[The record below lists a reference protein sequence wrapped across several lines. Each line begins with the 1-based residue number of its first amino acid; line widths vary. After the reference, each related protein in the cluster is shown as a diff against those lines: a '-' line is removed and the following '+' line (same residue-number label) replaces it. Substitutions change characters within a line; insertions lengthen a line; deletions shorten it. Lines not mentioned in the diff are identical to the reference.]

1 MTDTAVL
8 EERINNV
15 KSDVDKYYQFV
26 REHME
31 REELDRKEIIELNRT
46 TKAEML
52 TLIDANND
60 EIRKIQKRFNYQDG
74 AIAAITVIVG
84 VIWGIIKLQVK
95 GS

>member
-84 VIWGIIKLQVK
+84 VIWGIIKL
-95 GS
+95 